1 MEIAN
6 QYLSFLLDNELY
18 GFNISSIREVL
29 EYEQVT
35 KVPGAVE
42 SILGIINV
50 RGHVVPVTDLR
61 KKLNIGEVKISLN
74 TCIIISEIERNN
86 EKVTMGVMVD
96 AVQEVIEIDND
107 NIESAPTIGSRIN
120 TKFINGIG
128 KINDK
133 FIVLLDVKEI
143 FSFEELE
150 KINEVS
156 KVSKENLNLMEQAV

>member
-156 KVSKENLNLMEQAV
+156 KVSKENINLMEQAV